1 VAVLIPSIDL
11 MDGKIVQ
18 LIQGSK
24 KALESTDFEA
34 WIERF
39 SRYVLVQLIDL
50 DAAMGKGS
58 NRPLLEQFCSRLQC
72 QVGGGIRSIE
82 AAKDVLGAGARRII
96 IGSALVRD
104 GQIDTAFA
112 QELERTCGRD
122 RLVFAVDSRGG
133 KVAIGGWK
141 QATEFS
147 PVEMIQALD
156 SWCAAFLYTHID
168 TEGLMQG
175 LPLDV
180 VRELRHAT
188 TRQLIVAGGIANT
201 AEIEQLDAMGAD
213 AVVGMAIYTGQVNA

>member
-1 VAVLIPSIDL
+1 MLIPSIDL
-11 MDGKIVQ
+11 MGGKIVQ

-24 KALESTDFEA
+24 KALESADFEA

-39 SRYVLVQLIDL
+39 SRYSLVQLIDL

-58 NRPLLEQFCSRLQC
+58 NRALVEQFCSRLPC
-72 QVGGGIRSIE
+72 QVGGGIRSLEVAGEI
-82 AAKDVLGAGARRII
+82 LRAGARRMI
-96 IGSALVRD
+96 IGSALIRD

-141 QATEFS
+141 QATDFS
-147 PVEMIQALD
+147 PVEMMQALEP
-156 SWCAAFLYTHID
+156 WCAAFLYTHID

-180 VRELRHAT
+180 VRELRRAT
-188 TRQLIVAGGIANT
+188 TRQLIVAGGIASA
-201 AEIEQLDAMGAD
+201 AEVEQLDAMGVD